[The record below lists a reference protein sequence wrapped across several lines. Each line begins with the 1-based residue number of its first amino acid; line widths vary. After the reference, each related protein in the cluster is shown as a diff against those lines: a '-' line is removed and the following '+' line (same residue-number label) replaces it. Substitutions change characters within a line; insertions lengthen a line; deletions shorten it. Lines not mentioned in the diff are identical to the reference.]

1 MVNKCSFVI
10 CVAPCFIFAF
20 EFLCSLLISLFT
32 MPPKYSSKVFSS
44 VSKYKEDVMCL
55 MEDVSMLHMFI
66 QAWIGHGFSQLYVCV
81 CARALV
87 CVKYI
92 YI

>member
-1 MVNKCSFVI
+1 MI
-10 CVAPCFIFAF
+10 CVVPCFIFTF

-32 MPPKYSSKVFSS
+32 MPPKYSSEVFSS
-44 VSKYKEDVMCL
+44 VSKYKEVVMCL
-55 MEDVSMLHMFI
+55 MENVSVLNMFI

-81 CARALV
+81 CVLV
-87 CVKYI
+87 SVI